1 MVLESLQAWI
11 VVDLLIY
18 FILYRQDSVRPKVTG
33 GGDQVWLEYVAL
45 TEMGMEVDLHGFDY
59 TGAAKQAVFADDMR
73 CT

>member
-18 FILYRQDSVRPKVTG
+18 FILYRQDSVRLEVAG
-33 GGDQVWLEYVAL
+33 GGDQVLLERRI
-45 TEMGMEVDLHGFDY
+45 TGMGMGVDLHGLDY